1 MRRIL
6 LLIAG
11 IAGSAIVA
19 AILLQ
24 STAYGL
30 AAEKNSLHL
39 PYTVD
44 QTPLRVLAFEH
55 FDGTYPED
63 GSCDPVKN
71 VAAVILENTGSTT
84 LQNGAV
90 RLMQGKQILVFSF
103 TMLPAGERILVM
115 EKSRKSFSSD
125 PVTSCWGWS
134 LNHTVD
140 RNFQVEE
147 YGRSG
152 FIVTNL
158 SANNS
163 NATIC
168 FKAYDTVRQMYI
180 GGYTYRLTV
189 QNLKPGIAKV
199 LPAYRYIRGKYR
211 IVH

>member
-1 MRRIL
+1 MRRFL

-11 IAGSAIVA
+11 IAGSTIVA

-24 STAYGL
+24 STVCGL
-30 AAEKNSLHL
+30 TTEKNNLHL
-39 PYTVD
+39 PYSID
-44 QTPLRVLAFEH
+44 QTPLRVLAFER

-63 GSCDPVKN
+63 GSCDLVKN
-71 VAAVILENTGSTT
+71 VAAVILENTGNTT

-103 TMLPAGERILVM
+103 TMLPPGEKILVM

-125 PVTSCWGWS
+125 PITSCWGWS
-134 LNHTVD
+134 LNHTAD
-140 RNFQVEE
+140 RNLQIEE

-158 SANNS
+158 SGSNS

-168 FKAYDTVRQMYI
+168 FKAYDQVRQMYI

-199 LPAYRYIRGKYR
+199 LSAYRYIRGKYR
-211 IVH
+211 IVQ